1 MVKQAGAVKHTPNT
15 ITSANLYC
23 VLGHSVE
30 AFCKFA
36 TDNHLVKIK
45 ILKVTTDEKWK
56 YESSCVF

>member
-45 ILKVTTDEKWK
+45 ILKVTTDEK
-56 YESSCVF
+56 